1 MWMYITNPKWIKL
14 DELRKIHWSKNEEL
28 KNKILKSKDFK
39 SLEEEWFEVKDWLEK
54 IFSWEEISSWSSYNE
69 VYALQ
74 LIINETWVSL
84 PYENDIKVWIET
96 DYIEQF
102 LKKDFEIKEEIID
115 VLFWNPADFFIKE
128 QDDMPIFG
136 IVELELLKTY
146 QNIFSKLDS
155 ITEQKLNQLE
165 EEMDDEES
173 EEKFYAY
180 EHLKWIKEN
189 IDFCVKNELDLIVFM
204 Y

>member
-39 SLEEEWFEVKDWLEK
+39 SLEEEWFEG
-54 IFSWEEISSWSSYNE
+54 
-69 VYALQ
+69 
-74 LIINETWVSL
+74 
-84 PYENDIKVWIET
+84 IET

-136 IVELELLKTY
+136 IVELELLKKY

-189 IDFCVKNELDLIVFM
+189 IDFCVKNKLDLIVFM

>member
-1 MWMYITNPKWIKL
+1 MWMYITNPKWIK
-14 DELRKIHWSKNEEL
+14 
-28 KNKILKSKDFK
+28 
-39 SLEEEWFEVKDWLEK
+39 
-54 IFSWEEISSWSSYNE
+54 

-136 IVELELLKTY
+136 IVELELLKKY

>member
-74 LIINETWVSL
+74 LIIN
-84 PYENDIKVWIET
+84 
-96 DYIEQF
+96 
-102 LKKDFEIKEEIID
+102 
-115 VLFWNPADFFIKE
+115 NPADFFIKE

-136 IVELELLKTY
+136 IVELELLKKY

>member
-14 DELRKIHWSKNEEL
+14 DGLRKIHWSKNEEL

-115 VLFWNPADFFIKE
+115 VLKSCWFFYKRTGWYAYFWNCWTRITKK
-128 QDDMPIFG
+128 I
-136 IVELELLKTY
+136 
-146 QNIFSKLDS
+146 SKYF
-155 ITEQKLNQLE
+155 Q
-165 EEMDDEES
+165 
-173 EEKFYAY
+173 
-180 EHLKWIKEN
+180 
-189 IDFCVKNELDLIVFM
+189 
-204 Y
+204 

>member
-84 PYENDIKVWIET
+84 PYKSLNRNWLHRTIFKKRFWDKRRNNWCSL
-96 DYIEQF
+96 
-102 LKKDFEIKEEIID
+102 LKSCWFFYKRTGWYAY
-115 VLFWNPADFFIKE
+115 FWNCWTRITKK
-128 QDDMPIFG
+128 I
-136 IVELELLKTY
+136 
-146 QNIFSKLDS
+146 SKYF
-155 ITEQKLNQLE
+155 Q
-165 EEMDDEES
+165 
-173 EEKFYAY
+173 
-180 EHLKWIKEN
+180 
-189 IDFCVKNELDLIVFM
+189 
-204 Y
+204 